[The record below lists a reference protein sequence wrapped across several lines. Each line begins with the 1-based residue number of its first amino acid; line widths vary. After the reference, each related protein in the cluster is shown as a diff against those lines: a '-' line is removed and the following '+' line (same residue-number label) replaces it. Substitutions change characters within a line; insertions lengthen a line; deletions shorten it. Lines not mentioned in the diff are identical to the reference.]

1 MQSSVGQL
9 ELALLRAHL
18 HTFERQFYTAVGR
31 PYVKLDEARAL
42 AAKAKAR
49 FMAATNKDAI
59 AASLQVIKTA
69 EECAKALSRPEVELE
84 AMKRLHR
91 ELARNFHPDLA
102 SDNAR
107 REVREKL
114 MIEVNAAWHDQDM
127 VRLELL
133 ASARDTDENG
143 DAARQ
148 LAALAASP
156 SNQLRERYEY
166 ANRHETDLLQQ
177 LSDYVLRAMEQI
189 VIAGANAKLAHEDFP
204 NLLARA
210 ASDLSALRMWRE
222 LQFPEGRSL
231 GELSHRAPR
240 DIEAPQTIAG
250 PAQGT
255 LTVPFNRSLIL
266 RIAGNS
272 RDLRPLAKLDPG
284 DLQGF
289 INEWPKFI
297 TLNDD
302 EVQPLGRFPGLEVIV
317 LGQTEITGRVFD
329 AFPTL
334 HELRILSV
342 DETAFDDNGLMRLEE
357 CVWMEKLD
365 VSFTQVTGTGVR
377 AIRNMTA
384 LRELNL
390 YGTDTHDDDL
400 FVLDQIPGLRT
411 LNLGLTSVTDAC
423 ASHIGHLRSLEAINL
438 GGTGVTDLILD
449 TLIQL
454 PSLQEVVLWETWIT
468 EEGLA
473 RIADNF
479 PNLQYLDVDQTKV
492 SDEAQQAF
500 RPARPE
506 VRTPSDIWA
515 DQP

>member
-18 HTFERQFYTAVGR
+18 HTFERQFYTALG
-31 PYVKLDEARAL
+31 PHYVKLDEARAR

-49 FMAATNKDAI
+49 FMPATNRDAI
-59 AASLQVIKTA
+59 AASLQALKTA
-69 EECAKALSRPEVELE
+69 EECANALTNPEVELD

-114 MIEVNAAWHDQDM
+114 MMEVNAAWSHQDM

-148 LAALAASP
+148 LAALSASP
-156 SNQLRERYEY
+156 ANQLRERCEY
-166 ANRHETDLLQQ
+166 ASRHDADLLRQ

-189 VIAGANAKLAHEDFP
+189 VMAGANARLAHEEFP

-210 ASDLSALRMWRE
+210 ASDVSCLRMWRE

-231 GELSHRAPR
+231 GELSHRASR
-240 DIEAPQTIAG
+240 DIDAPQTIIG

-255 LTVPFNRSLIL
+255 LTAPFNRSLIL
-266 RIAGNS
+266 RFAGNS
-272 RDLRPLAKLDPG
+272 RDLAPLAKLDPG
-284 DLQGF
+284 DLHGF

-297 TLNDD
+297 TLNDE
-302 EVQPLGRFPGLEVIV
+302 EVQPLARFPGLEVIV
-317 LGQTEITGRVFD
+317 LGRTEITGQVFD
-329 AFPTL
+329 GFPTL

-342 DETAFDDNGLMRLEE
+342 EETGFDDSGLLRLEE
-357 CVWMEKLD
+357 CVWMQKLD

-423 ASHIGHLRSLEAINL
+423 ASHIAHLHVLESINL
-438 GGTGVTDLILD
+438 GGTGVTDRILD
-449 TLIQL
+449 TLIKL
-454 PSLQEVVLWETWIT
+454 PSLQEVVLWETGIT

-479 PNLQYLDVDQTKV
+479 PNLKYLDVDQTTV
-492 SDEAQQAF
+492 SDEAQKAF

-506 VRTPSDIWA
+506 VRMPSDIWA